1 MLYLILNLKGGSIM
15 NTNAIS
21 FPNFTHSPI
30 DIHSHFNHGSRFDC
44 PEDERHIRGIDF
56 IESVYHNAE
65 VSQVGI
71 STFASVLEHVE
82 SIIDENEYLHKL
94 IDKKDWVYQWVV
106 IDPRQKQT
114 YRQAE
119 KMLSHP
125 KVLGIKIH
133 PVYHGYNILDYA
145 GELFGFA
152 NKHKAVVLMHPQHIS
167 QMSSLADG
175 YPDMKLIIAHL
186 SSIEHVDAIANAR
199 HGNIYTDT
207 SGSASCCNNIVE
219 YAVKQIGSEKILF
232 GTDTYA
238 FAFQFGRIALSTLS
252 FEEKENILWKN
263 ATRLFP
269 KAFK

>member
-1 MLYLILNLKGGSIM
+1 M